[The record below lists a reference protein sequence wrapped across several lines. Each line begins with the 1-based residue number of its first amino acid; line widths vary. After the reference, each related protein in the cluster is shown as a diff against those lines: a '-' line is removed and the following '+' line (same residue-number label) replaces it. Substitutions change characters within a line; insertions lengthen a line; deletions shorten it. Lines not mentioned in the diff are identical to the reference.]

1 MLKKREIADIIKT
14 AGNIAKSSKFQSQAL
29 LLGVLQGMI
38 IGLILHQK
46 NCSKLNAIF
55 KVVKMNFGSKF
66 GAWVSFHTAILQ
78 S

>member
-1 MLKKREIADIIKT
+1 MIFVFKLYRKKNSFKFLNLK
-14 AGNIAKSSKFQSQAL
+14 S
-29 LLGVLQGMI
+29 
-38 IGLILHQK
+38 
-46 NCSKLNAIF
+46 NAIF